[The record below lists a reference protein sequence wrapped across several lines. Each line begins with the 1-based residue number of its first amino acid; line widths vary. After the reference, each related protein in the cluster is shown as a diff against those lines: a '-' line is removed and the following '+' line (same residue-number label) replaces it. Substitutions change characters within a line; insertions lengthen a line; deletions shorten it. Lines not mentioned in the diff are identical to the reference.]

1 MTVNVND
8 RLKGKSVNE
17 TQTQTPTPPP
27 PKKKREGGPNREE
40 VDECRPPHSSIRG
53 QQSCWNNVSALQLWS
68 LELSLQ

>member
-17 TQTQTPTPPP
+17 TQTQTPTPP